1 MTVPSRRAVRLLAA
15 VSTAALLSACA
26 VTPTPYTQDEFADRA
41 KADRTAMFNGQEA
54 MSRPLTL
61 SDAVAR
67 VLAYNL
73 DKRSKMME
81 EALALGQLDLDRYD
95 LLPKVVANAGYSERS
110 SPNATRSRDLYTQTT
125 STSNPSYSADRFSIT
140 SDLGLTWNILDF
152 GVSYFTAHQNADRA
166 LIASERRRKTVAN
179 LVQEVRFTFWRAAAA
194 QTLKVKVIDIIDTA
208 EKALA
213 DSERV
218 EAEKLRNP
226 TESLRVQ
233 KTLLESIRQ
242 LEAIDQ
248 ELTTAKAELAALI
261 NLPPGSDFRLD
272 VPEAG
277 GMTVPEWGMG
287 IEEMEEAAL
296 INNPDLREQ
305 DYQSRIAVD
314 DTRKEILKLL
324 PGITFSFSRQYDSN
338 SFLIDNRWNEV
349 GAKVTWNLIN
359 LLSGPDRIKHSETAE
374 EVADAKRI
382 ALRMAVLAQVHVVST
397 QFQSAAKQFLRA
409 DKLWNIEQRLAEA
422 SGNQSRG
429 GTQNEVE
436 RVSTETSA
444 IAAELRRFQTYAQMQ
459 SAYGKLQSTIGADPV
474 PERVASHSLDG
485 LSGAIVL
492 AMPPVVK
499 GDAVP
504 VAAPAVI
511 ETVTPDTP
519 APKPEHQGALAWLGT
534 FISNGL
540 AKPVEQIAAPVPERK
555 DSLGDGLAWLGQK
568 ISRMADRVGE

>member
-1 MTVPSRRAVRLLAA
+1 MIMSVPPVPRRAAHLHLLAV

-26 VTPTPYTQDEFADRA
+26 VTPTPFTHSEFSDRA
-41 KADRTAMFNGQEA
+41 KADREAMFKDQEA
-54 MSRPLTL
+54 LSKPLTL

-67 VLAYNL
+67 VLMYNL

-81 EALALGQLDLDRYD
+81 EALSLGQLDLDRYD
-95 LLPKVVANAGYSERS
+95 LLPRVVANAGYSERS
-110 SPNATRSRDLYTQTT
+110 APNSTQSRDLYTRTT
-125 STSNPSYSADRFSIT
+125 SAANPTYSADRFSLT

-166 LIASERRRKTVAN
+166 LIATERRRKTVAN

-194 QTLKVKVIDIIDTA
+194 QTLKGKVTEIIDTA
-208 EKALA
+208 EKALG

-218 EAEKLRNP
+218 EAEHLRNP

-261 NLPPGSDFRLD
+261 NLPPGGDFKLD
-272 VPEAG
+272 VPETG
-277 GMTVPEWGMG
+277 GMTVPEWNMG

-314 DTRKEILKLL
+314 DTRKEILRLL
-324 PGITFSFSRQYDSN
+324 PGITFSFSRQWDSN

-349 GAKVTWNLIN
+349 GAKVSWNLLN
-359 LLSGPDRIKHSETAE
+359 LLSGPDRIAHSESAE
-374 EVADAKRI
+374 EVANAKRV
-382 ALRMAVLAQVHVVST
+382 ALRMAVLAQVHVVAT

-409 DKLWNIEQRLAEA
+409 DKLWTIEQRLAEA

-429 GTQNEVE
+429 GTGNEIE

-444 IAAELRRFQTYAQMQ
+444 IAAELRRFQTFAQMQ
-459 SAYGKLQSTIGADPV
+459 SAYGKLQSTLGADPV
-474 PERVASHSLDG
+474 PDRVASKSLDG

-492 AMPPVVK
+492 AMPPTAK
-499 GDAVP
+499 RREAVDDL
-504 VAAPAVI
+504 APAPASAQ
-511 ETVTPDTP
+511 PDP
-519 APKPEHQGALAWLGT
+519 VREAVAWLGDE
-534 FISNGL
+534 L
-540 AKPVEQIAAPVPERK
+540 AQLTTRIQE
-555 DSLGDGLAWLGQK
+555 
-568 ISRMADRVGE
+568 

>member
-1 MTVPSRRAVRLLAA
+1 MTIPSRRVVRLLAA

-26 VTPTPYTQDEFADRA
+26 VTPKPFTQEEFAERAKGDRA
-41 KADRTAMFNGQEA
+41 AMFDGQEA
-54 MSRPLTL
+54 LSKPLTL
-61 SDAVAR
+61 PDAVAR
-67 VLAYNL
+67 VLKYNL

-81 EALALGQLDLDRYD
+81 ETLALGQLDLDRYD
-95 LLPKVVANAGYSERS
+95 LLPKLTADAGYTERS
-110 SPNATRSRDLYTQTT
+110 EPAATRSRDLYTQTT
-125 STSNPSYSADRFSIT
+125 STSNPTYSADRFSLT

-194 QTLKVKVIDIIDTA
+194 QVLKGKVSEIITTA
-208 EKALA
+208 EHALK

-218 EAEKLRNP
+218 EAEKLKNP
-226 TESLRVQ
+226 TESLRIQ

-261 NLPPGSDFRLD
+261 NVPPGSDFRLD
-272 VPEAG
+272 VPETG
-277 GMTVPEWGMG
+277 GMTIPEWAMS
-287 IEEMEEAAL
+287 IEVMEEAAL

-305 DYQSRIAVD
+305 DYQTRITID
-314 DTRKEILKLL
+314 DTHKEILKLL
-324 PGITFSFSRQYDSN
+324 PGVTLSFSEQGDQN
-338 SFLIDNRWNEV
+338 SFAVSHHWTEV

-359 LLSGPDRIKHSETAE
+359 LLSAPDRLAHADTAE
-374 EVADAKRI
+374 KVADAKRI

-397 QFQSAAKQFLRA
+397 QFHSAAKQFERA
-409 DKLWNIEQRLAEA
+409 DKLWSIERRLAEA

-429 GTQNEVE
+429 GTQNEIE

-474 PERVASHSLDG
+474 PDRIASHSLDG
-485 LSGAIVL
+485 ISGAIVL
-492 AMPPVVK
+492 AMPPQAK
-499 GDAVP
+499 P
-504 VAAPAVI
+504 VAASAAAQPQPARQDGLREAV
-511 ETVTPDTP
+511 
-519 APKPEHQGALAWLGT
+519 AWVGT
-534 FISNGL
+534 FVTNGL
-540 AKPVEQIAAPVPERK
+540 THPAQVA
-555 DSLGDGLAWLGQK
+555 
-568 ISRMADRVGE
+568 GE